1 MLPSFAAQ
9 LLQIEEFFRMRKLLP
24 SGLVLVAGMLAPP
37 SAVAPHARERPAD
50 YRFQKLKAFFE
61 KSDCPASNYTQAF
74 LDAADRYDLDWRLL
88 PSLSYIEST
97 GGKAARNNNLFGW
110 DSGRAEFPSP
120 VAGILE
126 VGNRLANS
134 SLYRDKDLDELLST
148 YNPSEDYARK
158 VKSVM
163 RRIGPE

>member
-1 MLPSFAAQ
+1 M
-9 LLQIEEFFRMRKLLP
+9 RMLLP

-37 SAVAPHARERPAD
+37 SAVAPHAQKRPTD
-50 YRFQKLKAFFE
+50 YRFHRLKAFFQ
-61 KSDCPASNYTQAF
+61 KGDCPAEQYTQAF

-110 DSGRAEFPSP
+110 DSGRAEFDSP
-120 VAGILE
+120 VAAILQ
-126 VGNRLANS
+126 VGDRLANS
-134 SLYRDKDLDELLST
+134 NLYRDKDLDEMLAT
-148 YNPSEDYARK
+148 YNPSEDYGRK

-163 RRIGPE
+163 RRIAPE